1 MQNRPKYSDLELKHA
16 LSDVFASVYFIDKRA
31 KKKLNDSYFLNFD
44 SLIAYARE
52 NHIDEMQYIRSIQQD
67 LLTIPQT
74 YLARPFYTKYE
85 LKRAMTNVF
94 NSVYFD
100 DLSAKINIQDSY
112 FLNFDSFVNYAQK
125 HNIDPMNHINGI
137 RDMLL
142 ELPGC
147 HERA

>member
-1 MQNRPKYSDLELKHA
+1 MKNRPKYSDLELKHA

-31 KKKLNDSYFLNFD
+31 KKKLSDSYFLNFD
-44 SLIAYARE
+44 NLIAYARE
-52 NHIDEMQYIRSIQQD
+52 KHIDEKQYIRSIQQD

-74 YLARPFYTKYE
+74 SLVRPFYTKYE
-85 LKRAMTNVF
+85 LKRAMANVF

-100 DLSAKINIQDSY
+100 DLSAKINIRDSY

-125 HNIDPMNHINGI
+125 HNIDPMNHIKGI

-147 HERA
+147 HERT